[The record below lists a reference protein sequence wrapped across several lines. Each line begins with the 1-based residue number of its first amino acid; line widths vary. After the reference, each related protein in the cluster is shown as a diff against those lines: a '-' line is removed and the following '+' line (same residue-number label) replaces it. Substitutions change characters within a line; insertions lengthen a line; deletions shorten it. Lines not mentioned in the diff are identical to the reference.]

1 MIEHLKQEF
10 EKIFHEEGELRYFF
24 APGRV
29 NLIGEHIDYNGG
41 YVFPTA
47 LDVGTYIAVRKRSDR
62 KLRFYSENFPQM
74 GIVEGDL
81 DHLAYSA
88 SDDWVSYAKGVLSMF
103 EEEGMTGEAGFD
115 VYVFGNIPNGA
126 GLSSSASIELAFA
139 VMWDALNGFSMDRV
153 TMVKLCQRAE
163 NEYIGVNCGIM
174 DQFAIGFGKKEHAVL
189 LDCDTLDY
197 EYARLKLDGCKIL
210 IANTNKRRGLADSKY
225 NERREECETAL
236 SELQGEHP
244 VSHLCELDEAAFHKA
259 SHLINDT
266 DRLKRARH
274 AVTENERTKQAFRA
288 LEEGDLSAFGQLM
301 NASHVSLRDDYEVTG
316 KELDAMVEAAW
327 QEDAVIGARMTGA
340 GFGGCTVNIVKE
352 DGLDETIKRISQ
364 RYTDRTGIEPKFYV
378 VTTGDGAKEL
388 T

>member
-1 MIEHLKQEF
+1 MIDHLKQEF
-10 EKIFHEEGELRYFF
+10 DKIFHESGELRYFF

-47 LDVGTYIAVRKRSDR
+47 LDVGTYLAVRKRSDR

-81 DHLAYSA
+81 DDLAYSQA
-88 SDDWVSYAKGVLSMF
+88 DDWVSYAKGVLYMF
-103 EEEGMTGEAGFD
+103 MEEGMTGDKGFD

-139 VMWDALNGFSMDRV
+139 VMWDAVNGFSMDRV

-197 EYARLKLDGCKIL
+197 EYARLKLDGYKIL

-225 NERREECETAL
+225 NERRQECETAL
-236 SELQGEHP
+236 SELQEKEV
-244 VSHLCELDEAAFHKA
+244 VSHLCELDEAAFNEA
-259 SHLINDT
+259 SHLIKGA

-274 AVTENERTKQAFRA
+274 AVTENERTKKAFRA
-288 LEEGDLSAFGQLM
+288 LEDGDLPAFGQLM
-301 NASHVSLRDDYEVTG
+301 NDSHVSLRDDYEVTG

-327 QEDAVIGARMTGA
+327 QEETVIGARMTGA

-352 DGLDETIKRISQ
+352 DGLDETVKRISQ
-364 RYTDRTGIEPKFYV
+364 RYTDQTGIEPKFYV